1 MIQRMIQSSIQ
12 LDLFKGKAIIISG
25 PRQVGKTT
33 LLKEL
38 DRLNPGK
45 SLWLNCDEPDIR
57 LLLEEVTST
66 ALKSLIG
73 DHKIVFIDEAQRVKN
88 IGLTL
93 KILVDN
99 LPDLQVIATGS
110 SALELANHINEPLT
124 GRKWEYQ
131 LYPLSTMEMVHHSSL
146 LEEGRLLQQRLI
158 YGFYPDIINH
168 PSRAADSLQELA
180 DNYLYKDLLSL
191 ESIRKPVLLER
202 IVTALALQIGNEVS
216 FTELARLTGAD
227 PKTVEQ
233 YVQLLEKSYI
243 LFQLPAFSRNLRN
256 EIKKGRKIYFYDNG
270 IRNAIIKNF
279 NPLELRQDTGA
290 LWENFLVSER
300 QKFNVYTRRAVNCY
314 FWRTHAQQEIDYIEE
329 SGGRLNAI
337 EFKWNEKANVK
348 FPDSF
353 AQAYPGSAF
362 ASVNR
367 ENYFEFLV
375 NSDSGSDSER

>member
-1 MIQRMIQSSIQ
+1 MIQRIIESAIQEK
-12 LDLFKGKAIIISG
+12 LFKGKAIIISG

-33 LLKEL
+33 LLKKL
-38 DRLNPGK
+38 SQLNPVK

-66 ALKSLIG
+66 ALKALIG
-73 DHKIVFIDEAQRVKN
+73 EHKMVFIDEAQRVKN
-88 IGLTL
+88 IGITL
-93 KILVDN
+93 KLLVDN
-99 LPDLQVIATGS
+99 LPEVQVIATGS
-110 SALELANHINEPLT
+110 SALELANNINESLT

-131 LYPLSTMEMVHHSSL
+131 LYPLSTKEMVLHTSQ
-146 LEEGRLLQQRLI
+146 LEESRLLHQRLI
-158 YGFYPDIINH
+158 YGFYPDIVNY
-168 PSRAADSLQELA
+168 PSRATDSLQELA

-191 ESIRKPVLLER
+191 EFIRKPVLLER

-270 IRNAIIKNF
+270 IRNAVIKNF
-279 NPLELRQDTGA
+279 NPPDLRQDTGA

-300 QKFNVYTRRAVNCY
+300 QKHNAYTRRAVNSY

-329 SGGRLNAI
+329 SGGQLNAI
-337 EFKWNEKANVK
+337 EFKWNEKAKVK
-348 FPDSF
+348 LPESF
-353 AQAYPGSAF
+353 ANAYPGTGFS
-362 ASVNR
+362 SVNR
-367 ENYFEFLV
+367 NNYMEFLI
-375 NSDSGSDSER
+375 NEER

>member
-1 MIQRMIQSSIQ
+1 MIQRIIESAIQEK
-12 LDLFKGKAIIISG
+12 LFKGKAIIISG

-33 LLKEL
+33 LLKKL
-38 DRLNPGK
+38 SQLNPVK

-66 ALKSLIG
+66 ALKALIG
-73 DHKIVFIDEAQRVKN
+73 EHKMVFIDEAQRVKN
-88 IGLTL
+88 IGITL
-93 KILVDN
+93 KLLVDN
-99 LPDLQVIATGS
+99 LPEVQVIATGS
-110 SALELANHINEPLT
+110 SALELANNINESLT

-131 LYPLSTMEMVHHSSL
+131 LYPLSTKEMVLHTSQ
-146 LEEGRLLQQRLI
+146 LEEGRLLHQRLI
-158 YGFYPDIINH
+158 YGFYPDIVNY
-168 PSRAADSLQELA
+168 PSRATDSLQELA

-191 ESIRKPVLLER
+191 EFIRKPALLER

-270 IRNAIIKNF
+270 IRNAVIKNF
-279 NPLELRQDTGA
+279 NPPELRQDTGA

-300 QKFNVYTRRAVNCY
+300 QKHNAYTRRAVNSY

-329 SGGRLNAI
+329 SGGQLNAI
-337 EFKWNEKANVK
+337 EFKWNEKAKVK
-348 FPDSF
+348 LPESF
-353 AQAYPGSAF
+353 ANAYPGTGFS
-362 ASVNR
+362 SVNR
-367 ENYFEFLV
+367 NNYMEFLV
-375 NSDSGSDSER
+375 NGGR

>member
-1 MIQRMIQSSIQ
+1 MIQRIIESAIQEK
-12 LDLFKGKAIIISG
+12 LFKGKAIIISG

-33 LLKEL
+33 LLKKL
-38 DRLNPGK
+38 SQLNPVK

-66 ALKSLIG
+66 ALKALIG
-73 DHKIVFIDEAQRVKN
+73 EHKMVFIDEAQRVKN
-88 IGLTL
+88 IGITL
-93 KILVDN
+93 KLLVDN
-99 LPDLQVIATGS
+99 LPEVQVIATGS
-110 SALELANHINEPLT
+110 SALELANNINESLT

-131 LYPLSTMEMVHHSSL
+131 LYPLSTKEMVLHTSQ
-146 LEEGRLLQQRLI
+146 LEESRLLHQRLI
-158 YGFYPDIINH
+158 YGFYPDIVNY
-168 PSRAADSLQELA
+168 PSRATDSLQELA

-191 ESIRKPVLLER
+191 EFIRKPVLLER

-270 IRNAIIKNF
+270 IRNAVIKNF
-279 NPLELRQDTGA
+279 NPPDLRQDTGA

-300 QKFNVYTRRAVNCY
+300 QKHNAYTRRAVNSY

-329 SGGRLNAI
+329 SGGQLNAI
-337 EFKWNEKANVK
+337 EFKWNEKAKVK
-348 FPDSF
+348 LPESF
-353 AQAYPGSAF
+353 ANAYPGTGFS
-362 ASVNR
+362 SVNR
-367 ENYFEFLV
+367 NNYMEFLV
-375 NSDSGSDSER
+375 NGGR

>member
-1 MIQRMIQSSIQ
+1 MIQRIIESTIQER
-12 LDLFKGKAIIISG
+12 LFKGKAIVISG

-33 LLKEL
+33 LLKQL
-38 DRLNPGK
+38 NQLNPVK

-57 LLLEEVTST
+57 LLLEDVTST
-66 ALKSLIG
+66 ALTALIG
-73 DHKIVFIDEAQRVKN
+73 EHKMVFIDEAQRVKN
-88 IGLTL
+88 IGITL
-93 KILVDN
+93 KLLVDN
-99 LPDLQVIATGS
+99 LPEVQVIATGS
-110 SALELANHINEPLT
+110 SALELANHINESLT

-131 LYPLSTMEMVHHSSL
+131 LYPFSTKEMVLHASL
-146 LEEGRLLQQRLI
+146 LEESRLLHQRLV
-158 YGFYPDIINH
+158 YGFYPDIVNH
-168 PSRAADSLQELA
+168 PSRATDSLQELA

-233 YVQLLEKSYI
+233 YVQLLEKSFI

-270 IRNAIIKNF
+270 IRNAVIKNF

-300 QKFNVYTRRAVNCY
+300 QKQNAYMRKPVNCY

-329 SGGRLNAI
+329 NGGQLNAF
-337 EFKWNEKANVK
+337 EFKWNEKAKVK
-348 FPDSF
+348 LPDSF
-353 AQAYPGSAF
+353 AKAYPGTGFS
-362 ASVNR
+362 SVNR
-367 ENYFEFLV
+367 NNYMDFLV
-375 NSDSGSDSER
+375 NGG